1 MVKCACFFIHETV
14 YEHGIL
20 PKKKRRFHKFSSQ
33 NMFEIDSIYEK
44 PLGLDV
50 TSSKKE
56 NIVVVINSYFEARTI
71 L

>member
-1 MVKCACFFIHETV
+1 
-14 YEHGIL
+14 
-20 PKKKRRFHKFSSQ
+20 
-33 NMFEIDSIYEK
+33 MFEIDSIYEK